1 MATSPASA
9 QIKRATKFAQEQS
22 VILDGQ
28 ALANLRERYQI
39 AVNEIAAIINRLG
52 IDGTVRQDR
61 LGQLLGQAERIIEK
75 LGSQHAQYLSE
86 WMLDAAVVGVE
97 PFAATVGGSIT
108 HNLPAQTVQA
118 LDRFIHADGLSLSA
132 RVHTNTEDTKARVR
146 RHLTRAIVSGE
157 SASVA
162 TALDLLEQGKV
173 PYEVKKALLN
183 ASPEK
188 LRSIL
193 KHTVL
198 DEPGSPYQTMRRIY
212 RTEINRAFG
221 TAYNAS
227 AQSHPDAVGLRFLLS
242 PRHPEHDICDMHAK
256 VNKWG
261 MGRGVYPFDKC
272 PWPAHPNTLSFTEV
286 VFDEEVTSADRRDE
300 SRIDW
305 LKNQDR
311 STQAAVLGS
320 QKKAKALRLGIL
332 TERQIATPWYK
343 LKLRYAKTGDLAKI
357 ERE

>member
-1 MATSPASA
+1 MPTSPASA
-9 QIKRATKFAQEQS
+9 QIKRATKAAQDQS

-52 IDGTVRQDR
+52 IDGAVRQDS
-61 LGQLLGQAERIIEK
+61 LGQLLNQAEAIIDK
-75 LGSQHAQYLSE
+75 LGTQHAQYLGE
-86 WMLDAAVVGVE
+86 WMLDG
-97 PFAATVGGSIT
+97 ATVGTQPFAVAIGGTISHHIPT
-108 HNLPAQTVQA
+108 QTVRA

-132 RVHTNTEDTKARVR
+132 RIHANTEDTKARVR
-146 RHLTRAIVSGE
+146 RHLTRAIISGE
-157 SASVA
+157 SASIA
-162 TALDLLEQGKV
+162 ASRDLLEQGAV
-173 PYEVKKALLN
+173 PNNVKQALYN
-183 ASPEK
+183 ASPDK
-188 LRSIL
+188 LRSVI

-198 DEPGSPYQTMRRIY
+198 DQPGSPYQTMRRIY

-227 AQSHPDAVGLRFLLS
+227 AQEHPDAAGLRFLLS

-286 VFDEEVTSADRRDE
+286 VFKEEITSADRRDE

-305 LKNQDR
+305 LKRQDKP
-311 STQAAVLGS
+311 TQAAVLGS

-343 LKLRYAKTGDLAKI
+343 LKLRYEKTGDLAKI
-357 ERE
+357 EDK

>member
-1 MATSPASA
+1 MPTSPASA
-9 QIKRATKFAQEQS
+9 QIKRATKAAQDQS
-22 VILDGQ
+22 IVLDSQ

-61 LGQLLGQAERIIEK
+61 LGQLLNQAGAIIEK
-75 LGSQHAQYLSE
+75 LGTQHAQYLGE
-86 WMLDAAVVGVE
+86 FMLDAAVVGTQ
-97 PFAATVGGSIT
+97 PFAAVIGGTIN
-108 HNLPAQTVQA
+108 HNLATQTVQV

-132 RVHTNTEDTKARVR
+132 RIHENTEDTKARVR

-157 SASVA
+157 SASIA
-162 TALDLLEQGKV
+162 TANDLLERGQV
-173 PYEVKKALLN
+173 PRDVKQALLS
-183 ASPEK
+183 ATPDK
-188 LRSIL
+188 LRSII
-193 KHTVL
+193 KHTIL

-227 AQSHPDAVGLRFLLS
+227 AQEHPDAAGLKFLLS

-261 MGRGVYPFDKC
+261 MGAGVYPFDKC

-286 VFDEEVTSADRRDE
+286 VFKEEITSADRRDE

-305 LKNQDR
+305 LKRQDP
-311 STQAAVLGS
+311 STQHAVLGS
-320 QKKAKALRLGIL
+320 YKKAKALRLGIL
-332 TERQIATPWYK
+332 TERQIATPWHK
-343 LKLRYAKTGDLAKI
+343 LKIRYAQTGVLNKI
-357 ERE
+357 EN